1 MGSMVFLGL
10 YFEKYPNRTT
20 AHQTKVRNNIVELMK
35 ACGESKVMFQGPK
48 GCKILL
54 GMPEFLQTSPAMQE
68 LKTVNDTT
76 KNLFIVNDPP
86 KKQVDLSKPLEATAK
101 TNRIAELR
109 NSLMGHAQRMFADT
123 KFLTVF
129 DGDGIVK
136 FDEPTMEAV
145 EKALKTSDQWDA
157 LTFNDDH
164 YYDFFALR
172 CKADT
177 PNCYHFGYNCKRGGL
192 KNPDG
197 TPRFQCLHEL
207 KDTVKMAKVPEE
219 QNFVTVSSAF
229 NGLAI
234 YKAKSVQGCAYDGTD
249 VENGMDCEHVAF
261 NRCIGSKGGKLVMS
275 GISITT
281 YRGARSTLF
290 AELPDNVQEIPGYG
304 LINTKTGQGLDDDH

>member
-1 MGSMVFLGL
+1 
-10 YFEKYPNRTT
+10 
-20 AHQTKVRNNIVELMK
+20 LMK
-35 ACGESKVMFQGPK
+35 ACGQSQVIFQGPK

-54 GMPEFLQTSPAMQE
+54 GMPERIEQGPAMQE
-68 LKTVNDTT
+68 LNKLNETT

-86 KKQVDLSKPLEATAK
+86 KLVAENGSVVEMVK

-109 NSLMGHAQRMFADT
+109 NSLMRWAIRMFADH
-123 KFLTVF
+123 KYFTVF

-157 LTFNDDH
+157 LTFNDEH

-177 PNCYHFGYNCKRGGL
+177 PNCYHFGYQCKRGGL

-197 TPRFQCLHEL
+197 THRFSCLHDL
-207 KDTVKMAKVPEE
+207 KDQVKLAAGGEE
-219 QNFVTVSSAF
+219 QSLVTVSSAF
-229 NGLAI
+229 NGLELIKTASI
-234 YKAKSVQGCAYDGTD
+234 KGCVYDGTD

-261 NRCIGSKGGKLVMS
+261 NRCIGSKGGKVVLS
-275 GISITT
+275 GISINT
-281 YRGARSTLF
+281 YRGARAGLF
-290 AELPDNVQEIPGYG
+290 AELPDDVQEIPGYG
-304 LINTKTGQGLDDDH
+304 LINTKTGQGLEEDA